1 MAAIITVTFNPALD
15 KTISISKLV
24 PDRKLKCL
32 NPVYEPGGGGI
43 NVARAIKKLGGDAVA
58 IYLAGGDAGKRITQL
73 LTEELVKSEV
83 VEIKDCTRENL
94 VVQDIENDTQYLF
107 DMPGPKISEHEWL
120 TCLNTIEQIP
130 DVEYI
135 IASGSVPPGVP
146 TDIFAKIALIA
157 RKKNARLIVDTSGE
171 ALKEAVNVG
180 IYLIKPNLKELASL
194 VAKEELE
201 IESVTEVAREIIYK
215 GCCEVVVVSMGPYG
229 AMLVTKELALNIIPP
244 GLEIKSTVGAGDS
257 MVAGIVLSLTG
268 KKSLTE
274 AVQYGVACGSA
285 ATMSPGTELCKKEDV
300 EYLYKILQNNEL
312 VLFQ

>member
-107 DMPGPKISEHEWL
+107 DMPGPKISR
-120 TCLNTIEQIP
+120 C
-130 DVEYI
+130 V
-135 IASGSVPPGVP
+135 
-146 TDIFAKIALIA
+146 
-157 RKKNARLIVDTSGE
+157 
-171 ALKEAVNVG
+171 
-180 IYLIKPNLKELASL
+180 
-194 VAKEELE
+194 
-201 IESVTEVAREIIYK
+201 
-215 GCCEVVVVSMGPYG
+215 
-229 AMLVTKELALNIIPP
+229 
-244 GLEIKSTVGAGDS
+244 
-257 MVAGIVLSLTG
+257 
-268 KKSLTE
+268 
-274 AVQYGVACGSA
+274 
-285 ATMSPGTELCKKEDV
+285 
-300 EYLYKILQNNEL
+300 
-312 VLFQ
+312 